1 MRFARLAAA
10 VAVVSVALVAGCSS
24 GSSSGS
30 GSDVS
35 TDLSSA
41 ASSPAPESS
50 FSLRSTASDAP
61 PTVPNGAVMAATVI
75 VDSGEFAGTS
85 KIQSTG
91 TVGCSFNLFGDNQWR
106 INFSGDGEFAA
117 QDTTTTGRQVFAF
130 GLATENGGIANL
142 SISYTANQAGNDLQ
156 DQQGAATVQDNG
168 SSATFTYAGRHT
180 DGTTFHGAAS
190 CTKILR
196 DK

>member
-1 MRFARLAAA
+1 MGSRRLAIAA
-10 VAVVSVALVAGCSS
+10 VSLVLVAGCSS

-30 GSDVS
+30 SSDVS
-35 TDLSSA
+35 SDFTAA
-41 ASSPAPESS
+41 ASSPAPTSS
-50 FSLRSTASDAP
+50 APHSIASDAP
-61 PTVPNGAVMAATVI
+61 PVVPAGAAMAATII
-75 VDSGEFAGTS
+75 VDTGTFAGTS

-91 TVGCSFNLFGDNQWR
+91 IVGCSYNLFGDKQWR
-106 INFSGDGEFAA
+106 ISFSAEGEFAS

-142 SISYTANQAGNDLQ
+142 SVSFTENQSGSDLD
-156 DQQGAATVQDNG
+156 DQNGATTVQDNG
-168 SSATFTYAGRHT
+168 SSATFTYVGRHT